1 MLRENDSRRLTSAGM
16 YVSNYIL
23 SDLLD
28 FGEEL
33 NV

>member
-1 MLRENDSRRLTSAGM
+1 MVREGDSRRLTSAGM

-33 NV
+33 DV